1 MKELT
6 ISDIF
11 KGNEDAYGTFIDSG
25 ERDHRG
31 KAKGACRTLALKEG
45 QKLSESKELWEAHLK
60 GEQSIGV
67 IPINKQNECYWG
79 CIDIDS
85 YKGFNHKELLT
96 SIERAEL
103 PFIVFKS
110 KSGGAH
116 VYCFFKDP
124 VKAKILR
131 KRLTEASA
139 LLGFKG
145 SEIFPKQKE
154 LPNGFF
160 GNYVNTPY
168 FNAENTD
175 RYAMKLNKDE
185 IEKLSLPQFYN
196 YYQEKVVDGIN
207 QFVIKTDTIFP
218 EGPPCNNC
226 IALRGCSEGGRNNY
240 LFNVGVMLKRMSQE
254 NNEDWLDK
262 LRAVNN
268 KYMKTPLSRKE
279 VDNIYASIANHT
291 EHTNNSVLD
300 ITLDEETNQSYHYL
314 CKQEPLQSYCDR
326 GTCVGRKFGVTR
338 PMNIGDEEFQITQIH
353 KVLDDPIFYFIT
365 FESGIVMKAEIKEM
379 TDQKLWREKVFATLD
394 AKPPRLAANDFDTF
408 MNVSMR
414 EHLEVVQLPEGVSRS
429 DRIKSAIESWLTGTG
444 AGDDKESV
452 LTGSSFHDVKKKK
465 VWFRFQDL
473 REALVAT
480 KDLRN
485 TQTDTTMLLD
495 FIKRGT
501 RNEAGEKITNPGLGA
516 TDGRLNVNGKTI
528 FCWYISDTAVDMT
541 ATDIEPKDIIKE
553 DAF

>member
-1 MKELT
+1 MEELT
-6 ISDIF
+6 ISNIF

-25 ERDHRG
+25 EKDHRG
-31 KAKGACRTLALKEG
+31 KAKGTCRTLALKEG
-45 QKLSESKELWEAHLK
+45 QKLSESKELWDAHLK

-96 SIERAEL
+96 SIERAKL
-103 PFIVFKS
+103 PFVVFKS

-116 VYCFFKDP
+116 VYGFFKNP

-131 KRLTEASA
+131 KRLAEASA

-145 SEIFPKQKE
+145 SEIFPKQNE

-175 RYAMKLNKDE
+175 RYAMKLNGDE
-185 IEKLSLPQFYN
+185 VEKLSLEQFYDH
-196 YYQEKVVDGIN
+196 YREKVIDGID

-240 LFNVGVMLKRMSQE
+240 LFNVAVMLKRMSQE

-262 LRAVNN
+262 LREVND
-268 KYMKTPLSRKE
+268 KYLKSPLSRRE
-279 VDNIYASIANHT
+279 VDNIYGSVSNHT

-300 ITLDEETNQSYHYL
+300 VDLDEETNQSYHYL

-326 GTCVGRKFGVTR
+326 GACVGRKFGVTR
-338 PMNIGDEEFQITQIH
+338 PTNIGDEEFQITQIH
-353 KVLDDPIFYFIT
+353 KVLDDPIIYYIT
-365 FESGIVMKAEIKEM
+365 FESGIVMKAELKEM

-394 AKPPRLAANDFDTF
+394 AKPPRLAVNDFDTF

-414 EHLEVVQLPEGVSRS
+414 EHLEVVQLPEGVSRL
-429 DRIKSAIESWLTGTG
+429 DRIRGAIENWLTGTG
-444 AGDDKESV
+444 AGDDKESI
-452 LTGSSFHDVKKKK
+452 LAGNSFYDVKKKV

-473 REALVAT
+473 RDALVST
-480 KDLRN
+480 KDLRA
-485 TQTDTTMLLD
+485 TQNDSTMLLD
-495 FIKRGT
+495 FIKRGAK
-501 RNEAGEKITNPGLGA
+501 NEAGEKITNPGLEA
-516 TDGRLNVNGKTI
+516 KDGRLNVNGKTI
-528 FCWYISDTAVDMT
+528 FCWYIKDTAVDMT
-541 ATDIEPKDIIKE
+541 ITDIEPKDIIKE